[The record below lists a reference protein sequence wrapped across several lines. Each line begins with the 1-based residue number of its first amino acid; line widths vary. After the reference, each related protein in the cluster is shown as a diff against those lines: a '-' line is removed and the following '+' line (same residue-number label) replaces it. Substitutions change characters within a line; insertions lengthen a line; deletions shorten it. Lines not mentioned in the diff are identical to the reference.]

1 MAFDQLGDSK
11 SVLGISKHKLATSEK
26 QSSDCG
32 VTYLPL
38 GNPKDNLLLLP
49 EANGVSRGVQ
59 PRWLIGAFLA
69 LASAVREE
77 NALMSYGFLFPKAC
91 GGVGGNVG
99 CCRSPFSFRQQH
111 WFSLVGRQD
120 GSPSDQPADGY
131 THLCCFPG
139 GLVEG

>member
-11 SVLGISKHKLATSEK
+11 SVLGIPKHKLATSEK

-59 PRWLIGAFLA
+59 PPLDTPVCP
-69 LASAVREE
+69 VRHDRRRTPTDK
-77 NALMSYGFLFPKAC
+77 F
-91 GGVGGNVG
+91 V
-99 CCRSPFSFRQQH
+99 
-111 WFSLVGRQD
+111 
-120 GSPSDQPADGY
+120 
-131 THLCCFPG
+131 
-139 GLVEG
+139 

>member
-11 SVLGISKHKLATSEK
+11 SVLGIPKHKLATSEK

-49 EANGVSRGVQ
+49 EANG
-59 PRWLIGAFLA
+59 AFLA

-91 GGVGGNVG
+91 GGVG
-99 CCRSPFSFRQQH
+99 RHWLPFSFRQRH
-111 WFSLVGRQD
+111 RLSLVGRQD
-120 GSPSDQPADGY
+120 GSPSDQLADGDTY
-131 THLCCFPG
+131 LCRFPC
-139 GLVEG
+139 GLVKG